1 MMDFQFEQSPWEAY
15 LSACHAGASVSA
27 WNLLSLLEDEDDD
40 SVEDAFQTLAEKNL
54 TVDFSSIPRTIPD
67 GQMAQRLKQ
76 EREYVQNGLNIS
88 DMETND
94 PLRLYLEELAGIP
107 TSGDERLLSQ
117 QVLSGDEKASEQ
129 LTNLGLSRVVEMA
142 KEFAGW
148 NVLLLD
154 LIQEGSIGL
163 WEAIGSFR
171 GGDYPSHRDQMIRLA
186 LSKSVILQA
195 RSNGISQKMRQAL
208 QDYRSTDERLLTELG
223 RNPSLEENAE
233 GMKVSRE
240 EAECIKKMMDDAL
253 LVNQAEKL
261 TQPKEE
267 SPEDNMAVE
276 DTAYFQM
283 RQRIGELLSELDE
296 QDAKILTLRFGL
308 EKGRPLSADEVG
320 KQLGLTAGEISRREA
335 AALSK
340 LREVKQ

>member
-15 LSACHAGASVSA
+15 LSACHTGTTVSA
-27 WNLLSLLEDEDDD
+27 WNLLSLLENEDDG
-40 SVEDAFQTLAEKNL
+40 SVEDAFHTLAEKNIS
-54 TVDFSSIPRTIPD
+54 VDLSSIPRTIPD
-67 GQMAQRLKQ
+67 GQIAQRLRQ
-76 EREYVQNGLNIS
+76 EREYVQNGLKVS

-94 PLRLYLEELAGIP
+94 PLRLYLEELAVIP
-107 TSGDERLLSQ
+107 ASGDERLLAQ
-117 QVLSGDEKASEQ
+117 QLLDGDENASER

-142 KEFAGW
+142 KEYAGW

-171 GGDYPSHRDQMIRLA
+171 GGDYPSHRDQMIGLA
-186 LSKSVILQA
+186 LAKAILLQA
-195 RSNGISQKMRQAL
+195 RSNGISQKIRQVL

-223 RNPSLEENAE
+223 RNPSLEEIAE

-240 EAECIKKMMDDAL
+240 EAEYIKKMLDDAL
-253 LVNQAEKL
+253 LLSQAEAL
-261 TQPKEE
+261 TKPKEE
-267 SPEDNMAVE
+267 SPEDDMAVE

-283 RQRIGELLSELDE
+283 RQRIGELLSVLSDE
-296 QDAKILTLRFGL
+296 DAKILTLRFGL
-308 EKGRPLSADEVG
+308 EKGKPMRADEVG
-320 KQLGLTAGEISRREA
+320 RLLNLTAGEVSRREA

-340 LREVKQ
+340 LRTEQ